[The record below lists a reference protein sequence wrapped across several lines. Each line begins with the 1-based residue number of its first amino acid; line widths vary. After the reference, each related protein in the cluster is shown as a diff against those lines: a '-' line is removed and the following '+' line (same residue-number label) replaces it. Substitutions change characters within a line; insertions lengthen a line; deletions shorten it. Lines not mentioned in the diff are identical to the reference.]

1 MNSDPYFPPPVASD
15 AAKATNA
22 AFNQCWVDG
31 NACTTAGSYATNDI
45 KYDAGSG
52 KVALPGGWLS
62 WDNANQKLVIAP
74 TLVSQALSYPIY
86 ATYTSTS
93 GTPTEFQVATV
104 NVDRVVTA
112 YTMPSAPAGN
122 ALSYTLWSA
131 PKAFDFTQTWV
142 QSPACGHAYT
152 DSFTWTGLNTYVV
165 QDANSPGRVVV
176 SATALA
182 AVGTHAVTVANSP
195 TVTANSKYAGGA
207 STPFAAGN
215 DKVSFTITIVNPC
228 TSTTLNTITVSGTTS
243 SNPYSKT
250 VIDGATGAVT
260 FVRPTTTAE
269 DTNKITAVCG
279 ATTYTI
285 HKDNQGGSFTF
296 SAAWAVISGPAANG
310 QYTLTIDTTKDTNL
324 IATEATVTHNLFIR
338 ARLDDYNSV
347 ESYTAVDIVVSAATC
362 SCNALAWA
370 APSSGVDITAQVIN
384 AGLSEV
390 DKVMAKP
397 DPDAAARATDPTF
410 DKCYIGNSP
419 PGCSGDG
426 QITAI
431 TW

>member
-1 MNSDPYFPPPVASD
+1 MNSDPYFPAPVASD

-31 NACTTAGSYATNDI
+31 NACTTAGSYATNNI

-104 NVDRVVTA
+104 NVDCVVTA
-112 YTMPSAPAGN
+112 FTMPSAPSGN

-165 QDANSPGRVVV
+165 QDANSPGRAVV

-296 SAAWAVISGPAANG
+296 NAAWAVISGPAANG
-310 QYTLTIDTTKDTNL
+310 QYTLTVDTTKDTNL

-347 ESYTAVDIVVSAATC
+347 ESYTAVNIVVSAATC

-397 DPDAAARATDPTF
+397 DPDTAARATDPTF